1 MSKEDTQNIRECALT
16 MAQAFPNF
24 GHMRPVPLYFY
35 YDDPEVALKA
45 AKAAGKRKGCEYQ
58 GWKFPEGKGFAVWKE
73 GFVIEK
79 HIIRG

>member
-1 MSKEDTQNIRECALT
+1 
-16 MAQAFPNF
+16 MAQAFHIF

-45 AKAAGKRKGCEYQ
+45 AKAAGKRKDCYFEERE
-58 GWKFPEGKGFAVWKE
+58 FPEGKGFAVWKE
-73 GFVIEK
+73 GFIIEK